1 MSLLFKIQIVLTFS
15 LCILITGYAQKAE
28 DILMKVGST
37 DVTVGEFRY
46 IYEKNNGANA
56 NYSEASINEYLDL
69 YTKFKLKVE
78 KAKQIKLDTI
88 EALKVELDGYRMQ
101 LAGSYLIDKEVTEFL
116 LKELYE
122 RMKYDVEFSHI
133 FVPVAENAPNQ
144 TKQDAIEKL
153 KDIKNKISSGTLTF
167 ENAVSTWSDDRAT
180 AANGGSMG
188 YFTAKLPSGFYEL
201 ESAIYKIPVGS
212 VSDVIHT
219 KIGFH
224 LVKVTNKRP
233 SRGLI
238 EVAHILIETPGVEK
252 AENIY
257 NQLKN
262 GSKFEDLL
270 ALHSIDKTYSGAGG
284 KLPVFGIN
292 TYDVKFEDAAFALIN
307 PGDISKPV
315 LTNSGWHIIKLINRL
330 KPDTYEV
337 FVKRMKSQIN
347 KDERF
352 NAAKFKLIEDIKKA
366 SGYKADLKELSAFT
380 STLTDEFYSYKWT
393 PDSTLRS
400 DKMLF
405 SIGGNT
411 RYSIKE
417 FADYC
422 KKNSKTRLKYDNT
435 KPLNETVNELFT
447 DYVNQKAL
455 EYEEKNLPVKYPDF
469 KSLMREYEEGILL
482 FEITRMHVWDKANQ
496 DTSGLK
502 LFFQNHQ
509 KSYNWPE
516 RATLATINIK
526 SVDKSEIEKIY
537 DFANKNDIQAIQK
550 KYSDKPELVKII
562 ESSCEKQSKDCP
574 NLPWQKGVLS
584 PLEMADNGYKFVK
597 IIDIIPSK
605 PKSLSDARGY
615 AVADYQDYLEKEW
628 IKQLTKEFKVAT
640 KQDVLKK
647 LKK

>member
-133 FVPVAENAPNQ
+133 VVPVAENAPNQ
-144 TKQDAIEKL
+144 TKQDAMQKL

-262 GSKFEDLL
+262 GSKFEDL
-270 ALHSIDKTYSGAGG
+270 S
-284 KLPVFGIN
+284 
-292 TYDVKFEDAAFALIN
+292 
-307 PGDISKPV
+307 
-315 LTNSGWHIIKLINRL
+315 LT
-330 KPDTYEV
+330 
-337 FVKRMKSQIN
+337 
-347 KDERF
+347 
-352 NAAKFKLIEDIKKA
+352 
-366 SGYKADLKELSAFT
+366 
-380 STLTDEFYSYKWT
+380 FY
-393 PDSTLRS
+393 
-400 DKMLF
+400 
-405 SIGGNT
+405 
-411 RYSIKE
+411 
-417 FADYC
+417 
-422 KKNSKTRLKYDNT
+422 
-435 KPLNETVNELFT
+435 
-447 DYVNQKAL
+447 
-455 EYEEKNLPVKYPDF
+455 
-469 KSLMREYEEGILL
+469 
-482 FEITRMHVWDKANQ
+482 
-496 DTSGLK
+496 
-502 LFFQNHQ
+502 
-509 KSYNWPE
+509 
-516 RATLATINIK
+516 
-526 SVDKSEIEKIY
+526 
-537 DFANKNDIQAIQK
+537 
-550 KYSDKPELVKII
+550 
-562 ESSCEKQSKDCP
+562 
-574 NLPWQKGVLS
+574 
-584 PLEMADNGYKFVK
+584 
-597 IIDIIPSK
+597 
-605 PKSLSDARGY
+605 
-615 AVADYQDYLEKEW
+615 
-628 IKQLTKEFKVAT
+628 
-640 KQDVLKK
+640 
-647 LKK
+647 

>member
-1 MSLLFKIQIVLTFS
+1 MSLLIKIQIVLTFS
-15 LCILITGYAQKAE
+15 LCLFFTGSAQKAE
-28 DILMKVGST
+28 DILMKVGNT

-46 IYEKNNGANA
+46 IYEKNNGAKA

-78 KAKQIKLDTI
+78 KAKQIQLDTI

-122 RMKYDVEFSHI
+122 RMKFDVEFSHI
-133 FVPVAENAPNQ
+133 FVPVAENAPN
-144 TKQDAIEKL
+144 KSRQDAIEKL
-153 KDIKNKISSGTLTF
+153 RDVRNKIFSGTLTF
-167 ENAVSTWSDDRAT
+167 ENAVSAWSDDRAT

-201 ESAIYKIPVGS
+201 ESAIYQIPVGS
-212 VSDVIHT
+212 VSDVIQT
-219 KIGFH
+219 KIGYH

-238 EVAHILIETPGVEK
+238 EVAHILIETPGQEK

-257 NQLKN
+257 NQLKS

-292 TYDVKFEDAAFALIN
+292 TYDVKFEDAAFALVN

-315 LTNSGWHIIKLINRL
+315 LTNSGWHIIKLINKL
-330 KPDTYEV
+330 KPDTYEI
-337 FVKRMKSQIN
+337 FVKKMKSQIN

-352 NAAKFKLIEDIKKA
+352 NAAKLKLIEDIKKA
-366 SGYKADLKELSAFT
+366 SGYKTDTKELSAFT
-380 STLTDEFYSYKWT
+380 SKLNDEFYSYKWS

-400 DKMLF
+400 DKILF
-405 SIGGNT
+405 SFGGNT

-509 KSYNWPE
+509 KLYNWPE

-537 DFANKNDIQAIQK
+537 DFANKNDIKAIQK
-550 KYSDKPELVKII
+550 KYSDKPELVTII
-562 ESSCEKQSKDCP
+562 ESSCERQSKDCQ
-574 NLPWQKGVLS
+574 NLPWQKGALL
-584 PLEMADNGYKFVK
+584 PLEIADNGYKFVK
-597 IIDIIPSK
+597 VIDITPSK

-628 IKQLTKEFKVAT
+628 IKQLTKEFKVVT